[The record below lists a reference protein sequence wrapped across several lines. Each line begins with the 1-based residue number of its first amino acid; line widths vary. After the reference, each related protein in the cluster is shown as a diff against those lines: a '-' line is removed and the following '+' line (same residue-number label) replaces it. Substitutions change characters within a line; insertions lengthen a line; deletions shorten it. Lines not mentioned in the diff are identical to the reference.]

1 MAVTLPCHCHALCQI
16 SKWLGNWGIS
26 YEQVRTCKISISD
39 EPPGAILHDNIPQ
52 ATHTHTTGAA
62 SLLPSGPIV
71 VLFQLLALHVKH
83 VGQVNTL
90 RPGQNG
96 RNFAHNIFK
105 FFLLNENCCILI
117 LISLKFVPE
126 GPIGSKWGLVK
137 IIAWH
142 RTGAKLLY
150 NQWSLHLLMH
160 IHYSSLGE

>member
-1 MAVTLPCHCHALCQI
+1 M
-16 SKWLGNWGIS
+16 SKWELARSAFQMSLLGLF
-26 YEQVRTCKISISD
+26 YMTTFPR
-39 EPPGAILHDNIPQ
+39 PH
-52 ATHTHTTGAA
+52 THTHTTGAA

-71 VLFQLLALHVKH
+71 VLFQLSALHVKH

-90 RPGQNG
+90 RPWHNG

-142 RTGAKLLY
+142 RTGANY
-150 NQWSLHLLMH
+150 YMNQWSLHLLMH
-160 IHYSSLGE
+160 TYITPASVSKHITAHTKMATISNIYNTYI